1 MKISHLL
8 LAATLLAA
16 PFSVLAQHSHKPGAA
31 AHGHKAAGETH
42 AHKSPHGGT
51 VRTAGKYHIEL
62 VQHAN
67 EVHVYLLDGK
77 ENTLPVNRTT
87 GTVML
92 LSTTNKTSTVRLTPM
107 GEDHLVAQLPAGVT
121 LRTAILSVKANGSS
135 LSARFE
141 KLDAAAKS
149 GQAAGAAYACPMNCE
164 GSASE
169 KPGSCQK
176 CGMSLVKKA

>member
-1 MKISHLL
+1 MKFSHFL

-16 PFSVLAQHSHKPGAA
+16 PLSVSAQHSHKPGAA

-42 AHKSPHGGT
+42 SHKSPHGGT

-77 ENTLPVNRTT
+77 ENTLDVNRTT
-87 GTVML
+87 GSVML
-92 LSTTNKTSTVRLTPM
+92 LSTTGKTSTVKLTPAV
-107 GEDHLVAQLPAGVT
+107 DHLVAAVPTGT
-121 LRTAILSVKANGSS
+121 MLRTAIVSVKANGSS

-141 KLDAAAKS
+141 KLDAAAK
-149 GQAAGAAYACPMNCE
+149 AGKMAGTAYECPMKCE
-164 GSASE
+164 GSASD
-169 KPGSCQK
+169 KPGSCPK
-176 CGMSLVKKA
+176 CGMALVKKA